1 MCYLLDTTDQ
11 IYRFLI
17 GSDVE
22 FRFAL
27 HHNLLFHQVV
37 KMEAIKHL
45 RTLKLVS
52 FPHGPCGSIRC
63 CTRYFNSEI
72 PSGIGDVALLSQK
85 GASWAISA
93 GTATANQSSFHT

>member
-11 IYRFLI
+11 INHFLL

-22 FRFAL
+22 FTFAL

-37 KMEAIKHL
+37 EVEAIKLL
-45 RTLKLVS
+45 RTLKLVI

-63 CTRYFNSEI
+63 CTWYFNSEI
-72 PSGIGDVALLSQK
+72 PSGIGDVTLLS
-85 GASWAISA
+85 
-93 GTATANQSSFHT
+93 